1 MDKQKSRRRIRR
13 KKHHLKVK
21 RFIIFLL
28 LICGGIFVGI
38 NHERVIDEWDWL
50 TLKPTQKLDVPI
62 ENQFP
67 DYPNGCE
74 VTSLS
79 MLLNYYDV
87 DVTKDTLAYHIKY
100 VSSFEGNKYRGN
112 PNEGFVG
119 YMTIANAG
127 WCVYNK
133 PLYDVAHKYT
143 NRIQNYTGHSFMQV
157 MKLVSDGH
165 PVMIISTLKFKP
177 VNDMQTW
184 DTHSGKVKVTPSS
197 HACVITG
204 YDKKKQVV
212 YVNNPYGRKNQAV
225 SWKNIEGSFN
235 QQGKQ
240 ALYMK

>member
-1 MDKQKSRRRIRR
+1 MEKKKTRINNKKRLRRKYRRRRI
-13 KKHHLKVK
+13 LA
-21 RFIIFLL
+21 II
-28 LICGGIFVGI
+28 LIIMGIFC
-38 NHERVIDEWDWL
+38 VIKRNDIVNEWDWL
-50 TLKPTQKLDVPI
+50 TLKPSQNLDVPI
-62 ENQFP
+62 DNQFP

-87 DVTKDTLAYHIKY
+87 KVTKDTLAHHIKY
-100 VSSFEGNKYRGN
+100 VSSFEGGKYRGN
-112 PNEGFVG
+112 PNKGFVG

-143 NRIQNYTGHSFMQV
+143 NRISNYTGHSFIQV
-157 MKLVSDGH
+157 MKLVSKGH
-165 PVMIISTLKFKP
+165 PVLIITTLDFRP
-177 VNDMQTW
+177 VKDMQTW
-184 DTHSGKVKVTPSS
+184 DTHQGKVKVTPSS

-204 YDKKKQVV
+204 YNKKKQIV
-212 YVNNPYGRKNQAV
+212 YVNNPYGKKNQAV
-225 SWKNIEGSFN
+225 NWKDLEASFN

>member
-1 MDKQKSRRRIRR
+1 MR
-13 KKHHLKVK
+13 KKKNTH
-21 RFIIFLL
+21 RGIWITAIILL
-28 LICGGIFVGI
+28 LLTAGGIFIGL
-38 NHERVIDEWDWL
+38 NHEKVIDEWDWL
-50 TLKPTQKLDVPI
+50 TMKPEQQLDVPI

-67 DYPNGCE
+67 EYPNGCE
-74 VTSLS
+74 VTALS

-87 DVTKDTLAYHIKY
+87 NITKRTLARHIKH
-100 VSSFEGNKYRGN
+100 VPSFEGGKYMGN
-112 PNEGFVG
+112 PHKGFVG

-127 WCVYNK
+127 WCVYNE
-133 PLYDVAHKYT
+133 PLYNVAHKYT

-177 VNDMQTW
+177 VNDMRTW
-184 DTHSGKVKVTPSS
+184 QTHSGKVKVTPSS

-204 YDKKKQVV
+204 YNKKKRIV
-212 YVNNPYGRKNQAV
+212 YVNNPYGHKNQAV

>member
-1 MDKQKSRRRIRR
+1 MDKQNSRRRIRR

-87 DVTKDTLAYHIKY
+87 DVTTDTLAHHIKY

-143 NRIQNYTGHSFMQV
+143 NRIQNYTVHTFMQV

-165 PVMIISTLKFKP
+165 PVMIISTLKF
-177 VNDMQTW
+177 
-184 DTHSGKVKVTPSS
+184 
-197 HACVITG
+197 
-204 YDKKKQVV
+204 
-212 YVNNPYGRKNQAV
+212 
-225 SWKNIEGSFN
+225 
-235 QQGKQ
+235 
-240 ALYMK
+240 